1 MSLLSRLFGG
11 GQAKTTADVRETYQD
26 MQILPEPMAEG
37 NVYRLRARITQ
48 DKDGQSNEHVL
59 IRADTFQ
66 DRDAAI
72 AAAITKAKQMIDEQ
86 GERLFD

>member
-11 GQAKTTADVRETYQD
+11 GQAKAAAEAGETYKD
-26 MQILPEPMAEG
+26 MQIVPEPMAEG
-37 NVYRLRARITQ
+37 NVYRLRARIVHL
-48 DKDGQSNEHVL
+48 KDGQHREHVL

-66 DRDAAI
+66 DSDAAT
-72 AAAITKAKQMIDEQ
+72 AAAIVKAKQMIDEQ